1 MKGSA
6 IILTAAALLMTAAAV
21 PTFAQ
26 DVSPSPAAV
35 QAPAAPAPEKPIP
48 PDSPKY
54 GVYPVAYQAIIT
66 RWLGERLVDPA
77 SANIEFGEPTAGE
90 VRQKNVKAAGYR
102 VEFRVN
108 SRNKFGQYTGFQKH
122 AVLIRNGEIIWA
134 DRVKN

>member
-1 MKGSA
+1 MKRSA
-6 IILTAAALLMTAAAV
+6 IMLAAAV
-21 PTFAQ
+21 LLLAAAGVPALAQ
-26 DVSPSPAAV
+26 NASPSPATV
-35 QAPAAPAPEKPIP
+35 QSPSAPPPEKPIP

-54 GVYPVAYQAIIT
+54 GVYPIAYRALIT

-77 SANIEFGEPTAGE
+77 SAQIEFSEPVAGE
-90 VRQKNVKAAGYR
+90 VRQKNVKASGYR

-122 AVLIRNGEIIWA
+122 AVLIRNGEIVWA

>member
-6 IILTAAALLMTAAAV
+6 LILAAAALLTGAAAV

-26 DVSPSPAAV
+26 DVSPSPAAS

-54 GVYPVAYQAIIT
+54 GVYPVGYQAIIT

-77 SANIEFGEPTAGE
+77 SANVEFGEPTAGE
-90 VRQKNVKAAGYR
+90 VRQKNVKASGYR